1 MSVVF
6 ENKFIQIENEY
17 HNSLSINRWLS
28 GTNEMDDD
36 DYKEMAEKQ
45 VTELEKFHPKRW
57 IVNIAKLEYAL
68 APDVQEWADTK
79 MFPRI
84 IKAGVKYMAFVMS
97 PNIFSQISVEQLL
110 EEKNVKTADF
120 EIQHFGSEEDAY
132 KWLLSTKI

>member
-17 HNSLSINRWLS
+17 HNSLSINRWLP
-28 GTNEMDDD
+28 GTTDMDDD

-68 APDVQEWADTK
+68 APDVQEWADNK

-84 IKAGVKYMAFVMS
+84 IKAGVKYMAFIMS